1 MNGTGRAGRVP
12 FTDCEGEPLDLVFH
26 LSSVLDF
33 VAAMTVGALAVYTGR
48 CVRQAGGVKRQGLG
62 LSAPE
67 ILWSAVA
74 LGVVALVSVVAA
86 LAHA

>member
-1 MNGTGRAGRVP
+1 MA
-12 FTDCEGEPLDLVFH
+12 FH

-33 VAAMTVGALAVYTGR
+33 VAVMTVGALAVYTGR
-48 CVRQAGGVKRQGLG
+48 CVRQAGAAKRQGLG

-67 ILWSAVA
+67 LLWSAVA
-74 LGVVALVSVVAA
+74 LGVVAFVSVVAA